1 MRYRLPSKKRLT
13 VWAVGLLLLLVLL
26 PGALLVGLAW
36 SLYERPQWLLPHI
49 NQYLAAQDI
58 RIDELRLAPEGWD
71 RLSFDYLKLDY
82 QGSELE
88 FHQLR
93 LQLKSPVSAK
103 RIWQLL
109 TGEASTP
116 PPGSIDWLM
125 AQLQKVSYRDAGFSL
140 TPELLLPGGDDGG
153 QSLALDLNSVPEIA
167 LGPTRISL
175 QRVAGVSDTP
185 NTSLTLDK
193 ASKTPS
199 FILLLQ
205 KLQLSPSGQ
214 LVTELATWLQGGQQ
228 ETHSGTQTRQETP
241 LLALT
246 ADLKAKLANGAPAWR
261 LTSQLHLKA
270 LQQALASVE
279 QDPAAAPLISAF
291 KLDEILHAELMPS
304 LGGDLFS
311 QLTLDLTQGNID
323 SRHCWSAPTIAMP
336 GLEQVA
342 LEITPLPL
350 KAKAHNSLAD
360 SPLCPSS
367 NAAASFSAKASA
379 NARVE
384 AEVEDSDDAGLHF
397 RFSGSTSEQLFELA
411 PLRLTL
417 STTPAQRQALLALLA
432 ANSPSAQASATK
444 AAELESQL
452 AQLQQV
458 LAQEPAIKNQAPPL
472 IAAIELAL
480 DQGLGAEFKPA
491 KDNNTKGNAAT
502 GNETSMRVS
511 LPNLTVR
518 PLLPALMT
526 EKQQASFGA
535 PINRPRIAE
544 LSPSA
549 LSNGKRPSLLLA
561 LENLQLQLPKATGAQ
576 QNTSVS
582 LPQSAKPQG
591 LNSPGFGLSSSGLS
605 SSGLSSSDF
614 SSSDF
619 SSSGSSGSSSPN
631 SKPLSAEQRLELA
644 LQQAIQG
651 LRLSL
656 EQLPLE
662 QASTDW
668 RLEASLPSGFRWQ
681 SAVAELQLNQGA
693 SMALS
698 GKLAL
703 EPTNAGQQLDFSLA
717 ANPGFST
724 GAIQA
729 GIEDKSIQLS
739 GFKLSLL
746 APFSGSFN
754 QGKLKLSLPAVS
766 SQLGELQA
774 KSGPLALSIAQ
785 TSLLSPGLSRTLD
798 ANLNQKRHLPLLSQL
813 LDERFASRLN
823 LAFDGLN
830 LSQTRHT
837 KLGPRTETLLNL
849 GYGSFSQTIDW
860 QDNRLISEENWQLD
874 NIPLHSRHD
883 FMPIWPKRAKDP
895 LGYRLNSRWTLD
907 TDLADIKALAA
918 KNLPLPP
925 ELVLRGET
933 HMIADLKLEGLGRAL
948 QLQLDFNPLL
958 SDLSGSISQL
968 PFEGAN
974 LSALCRLTL
983 AKEAK
988 APAEAELNCQQL
1000 KASVQAF
1007 NPGVLLTNLGL
1018 EGQLSLTPELDSNQ
1032 STQAKLLPEFRDADI
1047 QVRGQGELLK
1057 GQMLLPSFRL
1067 RLNAPSNAYLVL
1079 QGLSLEELLAIQPQ
1093 EGIYADGIFD
1103 GVLPVFI
1110 TDGQVSVKGGRLAAR
1125 APGGLIKVGNNPA
1138 VAQMRAGQPYL
1149 DFAFSTL
1156 EHLQYSTLASTY
1168 DMAPDG
1174 EAWLKVEVK
1183 GQAEGIERPIHLN
1196 YSHEENMLQ
1205 LLRSLTIGDKLQTQ
1219 IEASMQ

>member
-82 QGSELE
+82 RGSELE

-116 PPGSIDWLM
+116 PPGSTDWLM

-175 QRVAGVSDTP
+175 QPEAGVSDTP
-185 NTSLTLDK
+185 STSLTLDK
-193 ASKTPS
+193 AGNTPS

-205 KLQLSPSGQ
+205 KLQLSPSGL

-228 ETHSGTQTRQETP
+228 ETHSETQTRQETP

-261 LTSQLHLKA
+261 LTSHLHLKA

-342 LEITPLPL
+342 LEITPLPVET
-350 KAKAHNSLAD
+350 KAHNSLAD

-367 NAAASFSAKASA
+367 NAAASFNANPKASA
-379 NARVE
+379 NAK
-384 AEVEDSDDAGLHF
+384 AEVKDSHGAGLRF
-397 RFSGSTSEQLFELA
+397 RFSGSTSEQFFELA

-432 ANSPSAQASATK
+432 ATSAQTSATK
-444 AAELESQL
+444 AAELELQL

-458 LAQEPAIKNQAPPL
+458 LAQEPAEKKQVKPL
-472 IAAIELAL
+472 IAAIELTL
-480 DQGLGAEFKPA
+480 DQGLDAEFKPT
-491 KDNNTKGNAAT
+491 KDNDTK
-502 GNETSMRVS
+502 GNETSMQVS
-511 LPNLTVR
+511 LPSLTVR

-526 EKQQASFGA
+526 EKQQASFGT
-535 PINRPRIAE
+535 PINQPSAAK
-544 LSPSA
+544 LSPAA
-549 LSNGKRPSLLLA
+549 LSSGERPSLLLT

-576 QNTSVS
+576 QDTSVS

-591 LNSPGFGLSSSGLS
+591 LNSPGSGLS
-605 SSGLSSSDF
+605 NP
-614 SSSDF
+614 
-619 SSSGSSGSSSPN
+619 GSSSSSSPNSSN

-651 LRLSL
+651 LQLSL
-656 EQLPLE
+656 NQLPLE

-681 SAVAELQLNQGA
+681 SAAAELQLNEGASLNKGA

-703 EPTNAGQQLDFSLA
+703 EPTSEGQQLNFSLA

-746 APFSGSFN
+746 DPLSGSFN

-895 LGYRLNSRWTLD
+895 LGYRLNSCWTLD

-983 AKEAK
+983 DKEAK

-1032 STQAKLLPEFRDADI
+1032 STQAKLLPGFRDADI

-1183 GQAEGIERPIHLN
+1183 GKAEGIERPIHLN

>member
-26 PGALLVGLAW
+26 PSTLLVGLVW

-93 LQLKSPVSAK
+93 LQLKSPVNAK

-116 PPGSIDWLM
+116 PPGSTDWLM
-125 AQLQKVSYRDAGFSL
+125 AQLQKVSYQDAGFSL

-175 QRVAGVSDTP
+175 QPEAGVSDTP
-185 NTSLTLDK
+185 STSLTLEK
-193 ASKTPS
+193 AGKTPS

-214 LVTELATWLQGGQQ
+214 LVTELATRLQGGQQ
-228 ETHSGTQTRQETP
+228 ETHSGIQTRQETP

-261 LTSQLHLKA
+261 LTSHLHLKA

-291 KLDEILHAELMPS
+291 KLDEILNAELMPS

-342 LEITPLPL
+342 LKITPLSL
-350 KAKAHNSLAD
+350 EAKAHNSLTD

-367 NAAASFSAKASA
+367 NAAASFSAKA
-379 NARVE
+379 E
-384 AEVEDSDDAGLHF
+384 AEVKDSDGAGLRF
-397 RFSGSTSEQLFELA
+397 RFSGSTSEQFFELA

-432 ANSPSAQASATK
+432 ATSTSAQTSATK
-444 AAELESQL
+444 AVELESQL

-458 LAQEPAIKNQAPPL
+458 LAQEPAEKKQVKPL

-480 DQGLGAEFKPA
+480 DQGLDAEFKPT
-491 KDNNTKGNAAT
+491 KDNDTK

-526 EKQQASFGA
+526 EKQQASFGT
-535 PINRPRIAE
+535 PINGRSVAE
-544 LSPSA
+544 LSPAA
-549 LSNGKRPSLLLA
+549 LSSGERPSLLLT

-576 QNTSVS
+576 RDTSVS

-591 LNSPGFGLSSSGLS
+591 LNSPDFGLSR
-605 SSGLSSSDF
+605 SDF
-614 SSSDF
+614 SSSGL

-681 SAVAELQLNQGA
+681 SAAAELQLNEGA

-703 EPTNAGQQLDFSLA
+703 ESTSEGQQLDFSLA

-746 APFSGSFN
+746 DPLSGSFN

-774 KSGPLALSIAQ
+774 KSGPLALSVAQ
-785 TSLLSPGLSRTLD
+785 ISLLSPGLSRTLD

-1032 STQAKLLPEFRDADI
+1032 STQAKLLPGFRDADI

-1183 GQAEGIERPIHLN
+1183 GKAEGIERPIHLN

>member
-26 PGALLVGLAW
+26 PGALLMGLAW
-36 SLYERPQWLLPHI
+36 SLYERPHWLLPHL

-116 PPGSIDWLM
+116 PGSTDWLM
-125 AQLQKVSYRDAGFSL
+125 AQLQKVSYQDADFSL
-140 TPELLLPGGDDGG
+140 TPALLLPGGDAGG

-175 QRVAGVSDTP
+175 QPKAGVSDTP

-193 ASKTPS
+193 AGNTPS
-199 FILLLQ
+199 FTLLLQ
-205 KLQLSPSGQ
+205 KLQLSASGQ
-214 LVTELATWLQGGQQ
+214 LVTELATRLQGGQQ

-261 LTSQLHLKA
+261 LTSHLHLKA

-279 QDPAAAPLISAF
+279 QNPAAAPLISAF
-291 KLDEILHAELMPS
+291 KLDEIVNAELMPS

-323 SRHCWSAPTIAMP
+323 SRHCWAAPTIVMP

-342 LEITPLPL
+342 LKITPLPL
-350 KAKAHNSLAD
+350 EAKAHNSLTD

-367 NAAASFSAKASA
+367 NAAASFSAK
-379 NARVE
+379 VE
-384 AEVEDSDDAGLHF
+384 AEVKDSDGAGLRF
-397 RFSGSTSEQLFELA
+397 RFSGSTSEQIFELA

-432 ANSPSAQASATK
+432 ATSAQTSATK

-458 LAQEPAIKNQAPPL
+458 LAQEPAEKKQVKPL

-480 DQGLGAEFKPA
+480 DQGLDAELKPA
-491 KDNNTKGNAAT
+491 KDNDIK

-511 LPNLTVR
+511 LPSLTVR

-526 EKQQASFGA
+526 EKQQASFGT
-535 PINRPRIAE
+535 PINQPSAAK
-544 LSPSA
+544 LSPAA
-549 LSNGKRPSLLLA
+549 LSSGERPSLQLSF
-561 LENLQLQLPKATGAQ
+561 ENLQLQLPKATGAQ
-576 QNTSVS
+576 QDTSVS

-591 LNSPGFGLSSSGLS
+591 LNSPGSGLS
-605 SSGLSSSDF
+605 SSGF
-614 SSSDF
+614 SSSGL

-651 LRLSL
+651 LQLSL
-656 EQLPLE
+656 NQLPLE

-681 SAVAELQLNQGA
+681 SAAAELQLNEGA

-703 EPTNAGQQLDFSLA
+703 EPTSEGQQLDFSLA

-746 APFSGSFN
+746 APLSGSFN

-798 ANLNQKRHLPLLSQL
+798 ANQNQKRHLPLLSQL

-837 KLGPRTETLLNL
+837 KLGARTETLLNL
-849 GYGSFSQTIDW
+849 GYGSFSQAIDW

-983 AKEAK
+983 DKEAK

-1032 STQAKLLPEFRDADI
+1032 STQAKLLPGFRDADI

-1110 TDGQVSVKGGRLAAR
+1110 TNGQVSVKGGRLAAR

-1183 GQAEGIERPIHLN
+1183 GKAEGIERPIHLN

>member
-1 MRYRLPSKKRLT
+1 MRYQLPSKKRLI

-116 PPGSIDWLM
+116 PGSTDWLM

-140 TPELLLPGGDDGG
+140 TPALLLPGGDAGG

-175 QRVAGVSDTP
+175 QPKAGVSDTP

-193 ASKTPS
+193 AGKTPS
-199 FILLLQ
+199 FTLLLQ

-214 LVTELATWLQGGQQ
+214 LVTELATRLQGVQQ

-279 QDPAAAPLISAF
+279 QDPAATPLISAF
-291 KLDEILHAELMPS
+291 KLDEIVNAELMPS

-323 SRHCWSAPTIAMP
+323 SRHCWSTPTIAMP

-342 LEITPLPL
+342 LKITPLPL
-350 KAKAHNSLAD
+350 EAKAHNSLTD

-367 NAAASFSAKASA
+367 NAAASFNANPKASA
-379 NARVE
+379 NAK
-384 AEVEDSDDAGLHF
+384 AEVKDSDGAGLRF
-397 RFSGSTSEQLFELA
+397 RFSGSTSEQIFELA

-432 ANSPSAQASATK
+432 ATPAQTSATK

-458 LAQEPAIKNQAPPL
+458 LAQEPAEKKQVKPL

-480 DQGLGAEFKPA
+480 DQGLDAELKPA
-491 KDNNTKGNAAT
+491 KDNDTK

-511 LPNLTVR
+511 LPSLTVR

-526 EKQQASFGA
+526 EKQQASFGT
-535 PINRPRIAE
+535 PINQPSAAK
-544 LSPSA
+544 LSPAA
-549 LSNGKRPSLLLA
+549 LSSGERPSLLLT

-576 QNTSVS
+576 QDTSVS

-591 LNSPGFGLSSSGLS
+591 LNSPGSGL
-605 SSGLSSSDF
+605 
-614 SSSDF
+614 
-619 SSSGSSGSSSPN
+619 SSSGSSGSSSPNSSN

-651 LRLSL
+651 LQLSL
-656 EQLPLE
+656 NQLPLE

-681 SAVAELQLNQGA
+681 SAAAELQLNEGASLNKGA

-703 EPTNAGQQLDFSLA
+703 EPTSEGQQLNFSLA

-746 APFSGSFN
+746 DPLSGSFN

-798 ANLNQKRHLPLLSQL
+798 ASLNQKRHLPLLSQL

-895 LGYRLNSRWTLD
+895 LSYRLNSRWTLD

-983 AKEAK
+983 DKEAK

-1032 STQAKLLPEFRDADI
+1032 STQAKLLPGFRDADI

-1183 GQAEGIERPIHLN
+1183 GKAEGIERPIHLN

>member
-26 PGALLVGLAW
+26 PSTLLMGLVW

-109 TGEASTP
+109 AGEASTP
-116 PPGSIDWLM
+116 PPGSTDWLM
-125 AQLQKVSYRDAGFSL
+125 AQLQKVSYQDAGFSL

-175 QRVAGVSDTP
+175 QPEAGVSDTP
-185 NTSLTLDK
+185 NTSLTLNK
-193 ASKTPS
+193 AGNTPS
-199 FILLLQ
+199 FTLMLQ

-214 LVTELATWLQGGQQ
+214 LVTELATRLQGVQQ

-291 KLDEILHAELMPS
+291 KLDEIVNAELMPS

-323 SRHCWSAPTIAMP
+323 SRHCWSTPTIAMP

-342 LEITPLPL
+342 LKITPLPL
-350 KAKAHNSLAD
+350 EAKAHNSLTD

-367 NAAASFSAKASA
+367 NAAASFNANPKASA
-379 NARVE
+379 NAK
-384 AEVEDSDDAGLHF
+384 AEVKDSDGAGLRF
-397 RFSGSTSEQLFELA
+397 RFSGSTSEQIFELA

-432 ANSPSAQASATK
+432 ATPAQTSATK

-458 LAQEPAIKNQAPPL
+458 LAQEPAEKKQVKPL

-480 DQGLGAEFKPA
+480 DQGLDAEFKP
-491 KDNNTKGNAAT
+491 TKVTDTKNNAAT

-511 LPNLTVR
+511 LPSLTVR

-526 EKQQASFGA
+526 EKQQASFGT
-535 PINRPRIAE
+535 PINQPSAAK
-544 LSPSA
+544 LSPAA
-549 LSNGKRPSLLLA
+549 LSSGERPSLLLT
-561 LENLQLQLPKATGAQ
+561 LENLQLQLPKAAGAQ
-576 QNTSVS
+576 QDTSVS

-591 LNSPGFGLSSSGLS
+591 LNSPGSGLS
-605 SSGLSSSDF
+605 RSDL
-614 SSSDF
+614 

-631 SKPLSAEQRLELA
+631 SSNSKPLSTEQRLELA

-651 LRLSL
+651 LQLSL
-656 EQLPLE
+656 NQLPLE

-681 SAVAELQLNQGA
+681 SAAAELQLNEGA

-703 EPTNAGQQLDFSLA
+703 EPTSEGQQLDFSLA

-746 APFSGSFN
+746 APLSGSFN

-798 ANLNQKRHLPLLSQL
+798 ASLNQKRHLPLLSQL

-907 TDLADIKALAA
+907 TDLADIKTLAA

-983 AKEAK
+983 DKEAK

-1018 EGQLSLTPELDSNQ
+1018 EGQLSLTPELDNNQ
-1032 STQAKLLPEFRDADI
+1032 STQAKLLPGFRDADI

-1183 GQAEGIERPIHLN
+1183 GKAEGIERPIHLN

>member
-26 PGALLVGLAW
+26 PGALLMGLVW

-116 PPGSIDWLM
+116 PPGSTDWLM
-125 AQLQKVSYRDAGFSL
+125 AQLQKVSYQDAGFSL

-175 QRVAGVSDTP
+175 QPKAGVSDTP
-185 NTSLTLDK
+185 NTSLTLNK
-193 ASKTPS
+193 AGNTPS
-199 FILLLQ
+199 FTLMLQ

-214 LVTELATWLQGGQQ
+214 LVTELATWLQGVQQ

-261 LTSQLHLKA
+261 LTSHLHLKA

-291 KLDEILHAELMPS
+291 KLDEIVNAELMPS

-342 LEITPLPL
+342 LKITPLPL
-350 KAKAHNSLAD
+350 EAKAHNSLTD

-367 NAAASFSAKASA
+367 NAAASFNANPKASA
-379 NARVE
+379 NAK
-384 AEVEDSDDAGLHF
+384 AEVKDSDGAGLRF
-397 RFSGSTSEQLFELA
+397 RFSGSTSEQIFELA

-432 ANSPSAQASATK
+432 ATPAQASATK

-458 LAQEPAIKNQAPPL
+458 LAQESAEKKQVKPL

-480 DQGLGAEFKPA
+480 EQGLGAELKPA
-491 KDNNTKGNAAT
+491 KVTDTKGNAAT
-502 GNETSMRVS
+502 GNETSMQVS

-526 EKQQASFGA
+526 EKPQASFGT
-535 PINRPRIAE
+535 PINQPSAAK
-544 LSPSA
+544 LSPAA
-549 LSNGKRPSLLLA
+549 LSNGERPSLLLSF
-561 LENLQLQLPKATGAQ
+561 ENLQLQLPKATGAQ
-576 QNTSVS
+576 QDTSVS

-591 LNSPGFGLSSSGLS
+591 LNSPGSGLS
-605 SSGLSSSDF
+605 NPGS
-614 SSSDF
+614 
-619 SSSGSSGSSSPN
+619 SSSGSSGSSSPNSSN

-651 LRLSL
+651 LQLSL

-681 SAVAELQLNQGA
+681 SAAAELQLNEGA

-703 EPTNAGQQLDFSLA
+703 EPTSEGQQLDFSLA

-746 APFSGSFN
+746 APLSGSFN

-798 ANLNQKRHLPLLSQL
+798 ANQNQKRHLPLLSQL

-837 KLGPRTETLLNL
+837 KLGARTETLLNL
-849 GYGSFSQTIDW
+849 GYGSFSQAIDW

-983 AKEAK
+983 DKEAK

-1032 STQAKLLPEFRDADI
+1032 STQAKLLPGFRDADI

-1057 GQMLLPSFRL
+1057 GQMLLPSFSL

-1110 TDGQVSVKGGRLAAR
+1110 TNGQVSVKGGRLAAR

-1149 DFAFSTL
+1149 DFAFPTL

-1183 GQAEGIERPIHLN
+1183 GKAEGIERPIHLN

>member
-109 TGEASTP
+109 TDEASTP
-116 PPGSIDWLM
+116 PPGSTDWLM

-175 QRVAGVSDTP
+175 QPKAGVSDTP
-185 NTSLTLDK
+185 HTSLALDK
-193 ASKTPS
+193 AANPQS

-205 KLQLSPSGQ
+205 QLQLSPSGQ
-214 LVTELATWLQGGQQ
+214 LVTELATRLQGGQQ
-228 ETHSGTQTRQETP
+228 ETHSGTQTKQETP

-261 LTSQLHLKA
+261 LTSHLHLKA

-291 KLDEILHAELMPS
+291 KLDEIVNAELMPS

-342 LEITPLPL
+342 LEITPLPMG
-350 KAKAHNSLAD
+350 AKAHNSLTD

-379 NARVE
+379 NPSANAKVEVE
-384 AEVEDSDDAGLHF
+384 AEVEDSDGAGLRF

-411 PLRLTL
+411 PLKLTL

-458 LAQEPAIKNQAPPL
+458 LAQEPAEKKQVKPL

-480 DQGLGAEFKPA
+480 EQGLGAELKPA
-491 KDNNTKGNAAT
+491 KDNNTKGNATT

-526 EKQQASFGA
+526 EKQQASSGA
-535 PINRPRIAE
+535 PINRPSVAE
-544 LSPSA
+544 LSPAA
-549 LSNGKRPSLLLA
+549 LSNGERPSLQLSF
-561 LENLQLQLPKATGAQ
+561 ENLQLQLPKAARAQ
-576 QNTSVS
+576 QDTSVS

-591 LNSPGFGLSSSGLS
+591 LNSQGFGLSSSGLS
-605 SSGLSSSDF
+605 SSGLSSS
-614 SSSDF
+614 S
-619 SSSGSSGSSSPN
+619 SSGSSSPN
-631 SKPLSAEQRLELA
+631 SSKSKPLSAEQRLELA

-651 LRLSL
+651 LQLSL

-681 SAVAELQLNQGA
+681 SAVAELQLNEGA

-703 EPTNAGQQLDFSLA
+703 EPTSAGQQLDFSLA
-717 ANPGFST
+717 ANPGLST

-746 APFSGSFN
+746 APLSGSFN

-798 ANLNQKRHLPLLSQL
+798 ANQNQKRHLPLLSQL

-860 QDNRLISEENWQLD
+860 QDNRLISEEKWQLD

-883 FMPIWPKRAKDP
+883 FMPIWPQRAKDP

-1032 STQAKLLPEFRDADI
+1032 STQAKLLPGFRDADI

-1110 TDGQVSVKGGRLAAR
+1110 TGGQVSVKGGRLAAR

-1183 GQAEGIERPIHLN
+1183 GKAEGIERPIHLN

>member
-1 MRYRLPSKKRLT
+1 MRYRLPSKKRLI

-26 PGALLVGLAW
+26 PGALLMGLAW

-82 QGSELE
+82 RGSELE

-116 PPGSIDWLM
+116 PPGSTDWLM
-125 AQLQKVSYRDAGFSL
+125 AQLQKVSYQDAGFSL
-140 TPELLLPGGDDGG
+140 TPALLLPGGDDGG

-175 QRVAGVSDTP
+175 QPKAGVSDTS

-193 ASKTPS
+193 AGKTPS
-199 FILLLQ
+199 FTLLLQ

-214 LVTELATWLQGGQQ
+214 LVTELATRLQGGQQ

-279 QDPAAAPLISAF
+279 QDPAAAPLIIAF

-342 LEITPLPL
+342 LEITPLPME
-350 KAKAHNSLAD
+350 AKAHNSLTD

-367 NAAASFSAKASA
+367 NAAASFSAKA
-379 NARVE
+379 
-384 AEVEDSDDAGLHF
+384 EVKDSDGAGLRF
-397 RFSGSTSEQLFELA
+397 RFSGSTSEQFFELA

-432 ANSPSAQASATK
+432 ATPAQASAAK
-444 AAELESQL
+444 AAELELQL

-458 LAQEPAIKNQAPPL
+458 LAQESAEKSQAPPL

-480 DQGLGAEFKPA
+480 DQGLGVEFKPA
-491 KDNNTKGNAAT
+491 KDNETK

-511 LPNLTVR
+511 LPSLTVR

-526 EKQQASFGA
+526 EKQQASSGA
-535 PINRPRIAE
+535 PINGPSVAE
-544 LSPSA
+544 LSPA
-549 LSNGKRPSLLLA
+549 VLSNGERPSLLLSF
-561 LENLQLQLPKATGAQ
+561 ENLQLQLPKAAGAQ
-576 QNTSVS
+576 QDTSVS

-591 LNSPGFGLSSSGLS
+591 LNSPGFGLSR
-605 SSGLSSSDF
+605 SDL
-614 SSSDF
+614 

-631 SKPLSAEQRLELA
+631 SSNSKPSSAEQRLELA

-651 LRLSL
+651 LQLSL
-656 EQLPLE
+656 NQLPLE

-681 SAVAELQLNQGA
+681 SAAAELQLNKGA

-703 EPTNAGQQLDFSLA
+703 EPTSEGQQLNFSLA

-746 APFSGSFN
+746 APLSGSFN

-1032 STQAKLLPEFRDADI
+1032 STQAKLLPGFRDADI

-1183 GQAEGIERPIHLN
+1183 GKTEGIERPIHLN

>member
-26 PGALLVGLAW
+26 PSTLLVGLAW

-109 TGEASTP
+109 TGEASTQ

-342 LEITPLPL
+342 LKITPLSL
-350 KAKAHNSLAD
+350 EAKAHNSLTD

-367 NAAASFSAKASA
+367 NAAASFSAKA
-379 NARVE
+379 E
-384 AEVEDSDDAGLHF
+384 AEVKDSDGAGLRF
-397 RFSGSTSEQLFELA
+397 RFSGSTSEQFFELA

-432 ANSPSAQASATK
+432 ATSTSAQTSATK
-444 AAELESQL
+444 AAGLESQL

-458 LAQEPAIKNQAPPL
+458 LAQEPAEKKQVKPL

-480 DQGLGAEFKPA
+480 DQGLDAEFKPT
-491 KDNNTKGNAAT
+491 KDNDTK

-526 EKQQASFGA
+526 EKQQASFGT
-535 PINRPRIAE
+535 PINGRSVAE
-544 LSPSA
+544 LSPAA
-549 LSNGKRPSLLLA
+549 LSSGERPSLQLSF
-561 LENLQLQLPKATGAQ
+561 ENLQLQLPKATGAQ
-576 QNTSVS
+576 RDTSVS

-591 LNSPGFGLSSSGLS
+591 LNSPDF
-605 SSGLSSSDF
+605 GLSSSDF
-614 SSSDF
+614 SSSGL

-681 SAVAELQLNQGA
+681 SAAAELQLNEGA

-703 EPTNAGQQLDFSLA
+703 ESTSEGQQLDFSLA

-746 APFSGSFN
+746 DPLSGSFN

-774 KSGPLALSIAQ
+774 KSGPLALSVAQ
-785 TSLLSPGLSRTLD
+785 ISLLSPGLSRTLD

-860 QDNRLISEENWQLD
+860 QDNLLISEENWQLD

-1032 STQAKLLPEFRDADI
+1032 STQAKLLPGFRDADI

-1183 GQAEGIERPIHLN
+1183 GKAEGIERPIHLN

>member
-1 MRYRLPSKKRLT
+1 MKYRLPSKKRLT

-26 PGALLVGLAW
+26 PGALLVGLVW

-82 QGSELE
+82 RGSELE

-116 PPGSIDWLM
+116 PPGSTDWLM
-125 AQLQKVSYRDAGFSL
+125 AQLQKVSYQDAGFSL
-140 TPELLLPGGDDGG
+140 TPELLLPGSDDGG

-167 LGPTRISL
+167 LGPTQISL
-175 QRVAGVSDTP
+175 QPKAGVSDTP

-193 ASKTPS
+193 AGNTPS
-199 FILLLQ
+199 FTLLLQ
-205 KLQLSPSGQ
+205 KLQLSASGQ
-214 LVTELATWLQGGQQ
+214 LVTELATRLQGGQQ

-261 LTSQLHLKA
+261 LTSHLHLKA

-291 KLDEILHAELMPS
+291 KLDEIVNAELMPS

-323 SRHCWSAPTIAMP
+323 SRHCWAAPTIAMP

-342 LEITPLPL
+342 LKITPLPL
-350 KAKAHNSLAD
+350 EAKAHNSLTD

-367 NAAASFSAKASA
+367 NAAASFSAKA
-379 NARVE
+379 E
-384 AEVEDSDDAGLHF
+384 AEVKDSDGAGLRF
-397 RFSGSTSEQLFELA
+397 RFSGSTSEQFFELA

-432 ANSPSAQASATK
+432 ATSSSAQTSATK

-458 LAQEPAIKNQAPPL
+458 LAQEPAEKKQVKPL

-480 DQGLGAEFKPA
+480 DQGLDAEFKPT
-491 KDNNTKGNAAT
+491 KDNDTKNNAAT

-526 EKQQASFGA
+526 EKQQASSGA
-535 PINRPRIAE
+535 PINGPSVAE
-544 LSPSA
+544 LSPA
-549 LSNGKRPSLLLA
+549 VLSNGERPSLLLSF
-561 LENLQLQLPKATGAQ
+561 ENLQLQLPKAAGAQ
-576 QNTSVS
+576 QDTSVS

-591 LNSPGFGLSSSGLS
+591 LNSPGSGL
-605 SSGLSSSDF
+605 
-614 SSSDF
+614 
-619 SSSGSSGSSSPN
+619 SSSGSSGSSSPNSSN

-651 LRLSL
+651 LQLSL
-656 EQLPLE
+656 ELLPLE
-662 QASTDW
+662 QARTDW

-681 SAVAELQLNQGA
+681 SAAAELQLNEGA

-703 EPTNAGQQLDFSLA
+703 ESTSEGQQLDFSLA
-717 ANPGFST
+717 AYPGFST

-729 GIEDKSIQLS
+729 GIEDKRIQLS

-746 APFSGSFN
+746 DPLSGSFN

-983 AKEAK
+983 DKEAK

-1018 EGQLSLTPELDSNQ
+1018 EGQLSLTPELDNNQ
-1032 STQAKLLPEFRDADI
+1032 STQAKLLPGFRDADI

-1183 GQAEGIERPIHLN
+1183 GKAEGIERPIHLN

>member
-109 TGEASTP
+109 AGEASTP
-116 PPGSIDWLM
+116 PPGSTDWLM

-175 QRVAGVSDTP
+175 QPEAGVSDTP
-185 NTSLTLDK
+185 NTSLTLNK
-193 ASKTPS
+193 AGNTPS
-199 FILLLQ
+199 FTLLLQ

-214 LVTELATWLQGGQQ
+214 LVTELATRLQGGQQ

-311 QLTLDLTQGNID
+311 QLTLDLPQGNID

-350 KAKAHNSLAD
+350 EAKAHNSLTD

-367 NAAASFSAKASA
+367 NAAASFSAKA
-379 NARVE
+379 E
-384 AEVEDSDDAGLHF
+384 AEVKDSDGAGLRF
-397 RFSGSTSEQLFELA
+397 RFSGSTSEQIFELA

-432 ANSPSAQASATK
+432 ATPAQTSATK

-458 LAQEPAIKNQAPPL
+458 LAQEPAEKKQVKPL

-480 DQGLGAEFKPA
+480 DQGLDAELKPA
-491 KDNNTKGNAAT
+491 KDNDTK

-511 LPNLTVR
+511 LPSLTVR

-526 EKQQASFGA
+526 EKQQASFGT
-535 PINRPRIAE
+535 PINQPSAAK
-544 LSPSA
+544 LSPAA
-549 LSNGKRPSLLLA
+549 LSSGERPSLLLT

-576 QNTSVS
+576 QDTSVS

-591 LNSPGFGLSSSGLS
+591 LNSPGSGL
-605 SSGLSSSDF
+605 
-614 SSSDF
+614 
-619 SSSGSSGSSSPN
+619 SSSGSSGSSSPNSSN

-651 LRLSL
+651 LQLSL
-656 EQLPLE
+656 NQLPLE

-681 SAVAELQLNQGA
+681 SAAAELQLNEGA

-703 EPTNAGQQLDFSLA
+703 EPTSEGQQLDFSLA

-746 APFSGSFN
+746 APLSGSFN

-983 AKEAK
+983 DKEAK

-1032 STQAKLLPEFRDADI
+1032 STQAKLLPGFRDADI

-1110 TDGQVSVKGGRLAAR
+1110 TNGQVSVKGGRLAAR

-1183 GQAEGIERPIHLN
+1183 GKAEGIERPIHLN

>member
-13 VWAVGLLLLLVLL
+13 VWAVGMLLLLVLL
-26 PGALLVGLAW
+26 PSTLLVGLVW

-116 PPGSIDWLM
+116 PPGSTDWLM

-153 QSLALDLNSVPEIA
+153 QSLTLDLNSVPEIA

-175 QRVAGVSDTP
+175 QPEAGVSDTP
-185 NTSLTLDK
+185 SASLTLDK
-193 ASKTPS
+193 AGKTPS

-261 LTSQLHLKA
+261 LTSHLHLKA

-291 KLDEILHAELMPS
+291 KLDEILNAELMPS

-323 SRHCWSAPTIAMP
+323 SRHCWSAPTIAML

-342 LEITPLPL
+342 LKITPLPL
-350 KAKAHNSLAD
+350 EAKAHNSLTD

-367 NAAASFSAKASA
+367 NAAASFSAKA
-379 NARVE
+379 E
-384 AEVEDSDDAGLHF
+384 AEVKDSDGAGLRF
-397 RFSGSTSEQLFELA
+397 RFSGSTSEQFFELA

-432 ANSPSAQASATK
+432 ATSSSAQTSATK

-458 LAQEPAIKNQAPPL
+458 LAQEPAEKKQVKPL

-480 DQGLGAEFKPA
+480 DQGLDAEFKPT
-491 KDNNTKGNAAT
+491 KDNDTKNNAAT

-526 EKQQASFGA
+526 EKQQASSGA
-535 PINRPRIAE
+535 PINGPSVAE
-544 LSPSA
+544 LSPA
-549 LSNGKRPSLLLA
+549 VLSNGERPSLLLT
-561 LENLQLQLPKATGAQ
+561 LENLQLQLPKAAGAQ
-576 QNTSVS
+576 QDTSVS

-591 LNSPGFGLSSSGLS
+591 LNSPGSGL
-605 SSGLSSSDF
+605 
-614 SSSDF
+614 
-619 SSSGSSGSSSPN
+619 SSSGSSGSSSPNSSN

-651 LRLSL
+651 LQLSL
-656 EQLPLE
+656 ELLPLE
-662 QASTDW
+662 QARTDW

-681 SAVAELQLNQGA
+681 SAAAELQLNEGA

-703 EPTNAGQQLDFSLA
+703 ESTSEGQQLNFSLA
-717 ANPGFST
+717 ANSGFST

-746 APFSGSFN
+746 DPLSGSFN

-1018 EGQLSLTPELDSNQ
+1018 EGQLSLTPELDNNQ
-1032 STQAKLLPEFRDADI
+1032 STQAKLLPGFRDADI

-1183 GQAEGIERPIHLN
+1183 GKAEGIERPIHLN

>member
-58 RIDELRLAPEGWD
+58 RIDELRLTPEGWD

-93 LQLKSPVSAK
+93 LQLKSSVSAK

-109 TGEASTP
+109 TGETSTP
-116 PPGSIDWLM
+116 PPGSTDWLM

-153 QSLALDLNSVPEIA
+153 QSLALDLNSVPEIT

-175 QRVAGVSDTP
+175 QPKAGVSDTP
-185 NTSLTLDK
+185 STSLALDK
-193 ASKTPS
+193 AANPQS

-214 LVTELATWLQGGQQ
+214 LVTELATRLQGGQQ

-291 KLDEILHAELMPS
+291 KLDEIVNAELMPS

-311 QLTLDLTQGNID
+311 QLTLDLTQGNIN
-323 SRHCWSAPTIAMP
+323 SRHCWLAPTIAMP

-342 LEITPLPL
+342 LKITPLPL
-350 KAKAHNSLAD
+350 EAKAHNSLTD

-379 NARVE
+379 NPSANAKAEVE
-384 AEVEDSDDAGLHF
+384 AEVEDSDGAGLRF
-397 RFSGSTSEQLFELA
+397 RVSGSTSEQIFELA

-432 ANSPSAQASATK
+432 ATSAQTSATK

-458 LAQEPAIKNQAPPL
+458 LAQEPTEKKQVKPL

-480 DQGLGAEFKPA
+480 DQGLDAELKPA
-491 KDNNTKGNAAT
+491 KDNDTKS
-502 GNETSMRVS
+502 NETSMRVS
-511 LPNLTVR
+511 LPSLTVR

-526 EKQQASFGA
+526 EKQQASFGT
-535 PINRPRIAE
+535 PINQPSAAK
-544 LSPSA
+544 LSPAA
-549 LSNGKRPSLLLA
+549 LSSGERPSLLLT

-576 QNTSVS
+576 QDTSVS

-591 LNSPGFGLSSSGLS
+591 LNSPGSGL
-605 SSGLSSSDF
+605 
-614 SSSDF
+614 
-619 SSSGSSGSSSPN
+619 SSSGSSGSSSPNSSN

-651 LRLSL
+651 LQLSL
-656 EQLPLE
+656 NQLPLE
-662 QASTDW
+662 QARTDW

-681 SAVAELQLNQGA
+681 SAAAELQLNEGA

-703 EPTNAGQQLDFSLA
+703 EPTSEGQQLDFSLA

-729 GIEDKSIQLS
+729 SIEDKSIQLS

-746 APFSGSFN
+746 APLSGSFN

-1032 STQAKLLPEFRDADI
+1032 STQAKLLPGFRDADI

-1183 GQAEGIERPIHLN
+1183 GKAEGIERPIHLN

>member
-26 PGALLVGLAW
+26 PGALLMGLAW
-36 SLYERPQWLLPHI
+36 SLYERPQWLLPYI

-116 PPGSIDWLM
+116 PPGSTDWLM

-153 QSLALDLNSVPEIA
+153 QSLTLDLNSVPEIA

-175 QRVAGVSDTP
+175 QREAGVSDTP
-185 NTSLTLDK
+185 SASLTLDK
-193 ASKTPS
+193 AGKTPS

-291 KLDEILHAELMPS
+291 KLDEILNAELMPS

-311 QLTLDLTQGNID
+311 QLTLDLTQGNIN

-342 LEITPLPL
+342 LKITPLPL
-350 KAKAHNSLAD
+350 EAKAHNSLTD

-367 NAAASFSAKASA
+367 NAAASFNANPKASA
-379 NARVE
+379 NAK
-384 AEVEDSDDAGLHF
+384 AEVKDSDGAGLRF
-397 RFSGSTSEQLFELA
+397 RFSGSTSEQIFELA

-432 ANSPSAQASATK
+432 ATPAQTSATK

-458 LAQEPAIKNQAPPL
+458 LAQEPAEKKQVKPL

-480 DQGLGAEFKPA
+480 DQGLDAEFKP
-491 KDNNTKGNAAT
+491 TKVTDTKNNAAT

-511 LPNLTVR
+511 LPSLTVR

-526 EKQQASFGA
+526 EKQQASFGT
-535 PINRPRIAE
+535 PINQPSAAK
-544 LSPSA
+544 LSPAA
-549 LSNGKRPSLLLA
+549 LSSGERPSLLLT

-576 QNTSVS
+576 QDTSVS

-591 LNSPGFGLSSSGLS
+591 LNSPGSGL
-605 SSGLSSSDF
+605 
-614 SSSDF
+614 
-619 SSSGSSGSSSPN
+619 SSSGSSGSSSPNSSN

-651 LRLSL
+651 LQLSL
-656 EQLPLE
+656 NQLPLE

-681 SAVAELQLNQGA
+681 SAAAELQLNEGASLNKGA

-703 EPTNAGQQLDFSLA
+703 EPTSEGQQLNFSLA

-729 GIEDKSIQLS
+729 GIEDKSIQLL

-746 APFSGSFN
+746 DPLSGSFN

-968 PFEGAN
+968 PFEGAK

-1032 STQAKLLPEFRDADI
+1032 STQAKLLPGFRDADI

-1183 GQAEGIERPIHLN
+1183 GKAEGIERPIHLN

>member
-26 PGALLVGLAW
+26 PGALLMGLAW
-36 SLYERPQWLLPHI
+36 SLYERPHWLLPHI

-116 PPGSIDWLM
+116 PGSTDWLM

-140 TPELLLPGGDDGG
+140 TPALLLPGGDDGG

-175 QRVAGVSDTP
+175 QPEAGVSDTP

-193 ASKTPS
+193 AGKTPN

-214 LVTELATWLQGGQQ
+214 LVTELATQLQGGQQ

-342 LEITPLPL
+342 LEITPLPME
-350 KAKAHNSLAD
+350 AKAHNSLTD

-367 NAAASFSAKASA
+367 GAAASFSAKAEA
-379 NARVE
+379 E
-384 AEVEDSDDAGLHF
+384 AEVKDSDGAGLRF
-397 RFSGSTSEQLFELA
+397 RFSGSTSEQFFELA

-432 ANSPSAQASATK
+432 ATPAQASAAK
-444 AAELESQL
+444 AAELELQL

-458 LAQEPAIKNQAPPL
+458 LAQESAEKNQAPPL

-491 KDNNTKGNAAT
+491 KDNETK

-511 LPNLTVR
+511 LPSLTVR

-526 EKQQASFGA
+526 EKQQASSGA
-535 PINRPRIAE
+535 PINRPSVAE
-544 LSPSA
+544 LSPA
-549 LSNGKRPSLLLA
+549 VLSNGERPSLLLSF
-561 LENLQLQLPKATGAQ
+561 ENLQLQLPKAAGAQ
-576 QNTSVS
+576 QDTSVS

-591 LNSPGFGLSSSGLS
+591 LNSPGSGL
-605 SSGLSSSDF
+605 
-614 SSSDF
+614 

-631 SKPLSAEQRLELA
+631 ASNSKPSSAEQRLELA

-651 LRLSL
+651 LQLSL

-681 SAVAELQLNQGA
+681 SAAAELQLNEGA

-703 EPTNAGQQLDFSLA
+703 EPTSEGQQLDFSLA

-746 APFSGSFN
+746 APLSGSFN
-754 QGKLKLSLPAVS
+754 QGKLKLSLPVIS
-766 SQLGELQA
+766 CQLSELQA

-837 KLGPRTETLLNL
+837 KLGPRTETLLNM

-1032 STQAKLLPEFRDADI
+1032 STQAKLLPGFRDADI

-1183 GQAEGIERPIHLN
+1183 GKAEGIERPIHLN

>member
-26 PGALLVGLAW
+26 PGALLVGLVW

-116 PPGSIDWLM
+116 PPGSTDWLM
-125 AQLQKVSYRDAGFSL
+125 AQLQKVSYRDASFSL

-175 QRVAGVSDTP
+175 QPEAGVSDTP
-185 NTSLTLDK
+185 STSLTLDK
-193 ASKTPS
+193 AGKTPS

-214 LVTELATWLQGGQQ
+214 LVTELATRLQGGQQ

-291 KLDEILHAELMPS
+291 KLDEIVNAELMPS

-342 LEITPLPL
+342 LKITPLPL
-350 KAKAHNSLAD
+350 EAKAHNSLTD

-367 NAAASFSAKASA
+367 NAAASFSAKA
-379 NARVE
+379 E
-384 AEVEDSDDAGLHF
+384 AEVEDSDDAGLRF
-397 RFSGSTSEQLFELA
+397 RFSGSTSEQFFELA

-432 ANSPSAQASATK
+432 ATPAQTSATK

-458 LAQEPAIKNQAPPL
+458 LAQESAEKKQVKPL
-472 IAAIELAL
+472 IAAIELTL
-480 DQGLGAEFKPA
+480 DQGLDAEFKPA
-491 KDNNTKGNAAT
+491 KDSETKNNAAT

-526 EKQQASFGA
+526 EKQQASSGA
-535 PINRPRIAE
+535 PINGPSVAE
-544 LSPSA
+544 LSPA
-549 LSNGKRPSLLLA
+549 VLSSGERPSLLLSF
-561 LENLQLQLPKATGAQ
+561 ENLQLQLPKAAGAQ
-576 QNTSVS
+576 QDTSVS

-591 LNSPGFGLSSSGLS
+591 LNSPGSGL
-605 SSGLSSSDF
+605 
-614 SSSDF
+614 
-619 SSSGSSGSSSPN
+619 SSSGSSGSSSPNSSN

-662 QASTDW
+662 QARTDW

-681 SAVAELQLNQGA
+681 SAAAELQLNEGASLNKGA

-703 EPTNAGQQLDFSLA
+703 KSTSEGQQLDFSLA

-746 APFSGSFN
+746 DPLSGSFN

-774 KSGPLALSIAQ
+774 KSGQLALSIAQ

-860 QDNRLISEENWQLD
+860 QDNRLVSEENWQLD

-983 AKEAK
+983 DKEAK

-1032 STQAKLLPEFRDADI
+1032 STQAKLLPGFRDADI

-1110 TDGQVSVKGGRLAAR
+1110 TGGQVSVKGGRLAAR

-1183 GQAEGIERPIHLN
+1183 GKAEGIERPIHLN

>member
-26 PGALLVGLAW
+26 PGALLVGLVW

-116 PPGSIDWLM
+116 PPVSTDWLM
-125 AQLQKVSYRDAGFSL
+125 AQLQKVSYQDAGFSL

-175 QRVAGVSDTP
+175 QPKAGVSDTP

-193 ASKTPS
+193 AGNTPS
-199 FILLLQ
+199 FTLLLQ

-214 LVTELATWLQGGQQ
+214 LVTELATRLQGGQQ

-261 LTSQLHLKA
+261 LTSHLHLKA

-291 KLDEILHAELMPS
+291 KLDEIVNAELMPS

-342 LEITPLPL
+342 LKITPLPL
-350 KAKAHNSLAD
+350 EAKAHNSLTD

-367 NAAASFSAKASA
+367 NAAASFNANPKASA
-379 NARVE
+379 NAK
-384 AEVEDSDDAGLHF
+384 AEVKDSDGAGLRF
-397 RFSGSTSEQLFELA
+397 RFSGSTSEQIFELA

-432 ANSPSAQASATK
+432 ATPAQTSATK

-458 LAQEPAIKNQAPPL
+458 LAQEPAEKKQVKPL

-480 DQGLGAEFKPA
+480 DQGLDAEFKP
-491 KDNNTKGNAAT
+491 TKVTDTKNNAAT

-511 LPNLTVR
+511 LPSLTVR

-526 EKQQASFGA
+526 EKQQASFGT
-535 PINRPRIAE
+535 PINQPSAAK
-544 LSPSA
+544 LSPAA
-549 LSNGKRPSLLLA
+549 LSSGERPSLLLT
-561 LENLQLQLPKATGAQ
+561 LENLQLQLPKAAGAQ
-576 QNTSVS
+576 QDTSVS

-591 LNSPGFGLSSSGLS
+591 LNSPGSGLS
-605 SSGLSSSDF
+605 RSDL
-614 SSSDF
+614 

-631 SKPLSAEQRLELA
+631 SSNSKPLSTEQRLELA

-651 LRLSL
+651 LQLSL

-662 QASTDW
+662 QARTDW

-681 SAVAELQLNQGA
+681 SAAAELQLNEGA

-703 EPTNAGQQLDFSLA
+703 ESTSEGQQLDFSLA

-729 GIEDKSIQLS
+729 SIEDKSIQLS

-746 APFSGSFN
+746 DPLSGSFN

-813 LDERFASRLN
+813 LDEHFASRLN

-860 QDNRLISEENWQLD
+860 QDNRLVSEENWQLD

-983 AKEAK
+983 DKEAK

-1032 STQAKLLPEFRDADI
+1032 STQAKLLPGFRDADI

-1110 TDGQVSVKGGRLAAR
+1110 TDGQFSVKGGRLAAR

-1183 GQAEGIERPIHLN
+1183 GKAEGIERPIHLN

>member
-109 TGEASTP
+109 TGETSTP
-116 PPGSIDWLM
+116 PPGSTDWLM
-125 AQLQKVSYRDAGFSL
+125 AQLQKVSYQDAGFSL

-175 QRVAGVSDTP
+175 HPEAGVSDTP
-185 NTSLTLDK
+185 STSLTLDK
-193 ASKTPS
+193 AANPQS

-214 LVTELATWLQGGQQ
+214 LVTELATRLQGGQQ

-291 KLDEILHAELMPS
+291 KLDEIVNAELMPS

-323 SRHCWSAPTIAMP
+323 SRHCWLAPTIAMP

-342 LEITPLPL
+342 LKITPLPL
-350 KAKAHNSLAD
+350 EAKAHNSLTD

-367 NAAASFSAKASA
+367 NAAASFSAKANANPSA
-379 NARVE
+379 NAK
-384 AEVEDSDDAGLHF
+384 AEVEDSDGAGLRF
-397 RFSGSTSEQLFELA
+397 RFSGSTSEQIFELA

-432 ANSPSAQASATK
+432 ATSAQTSATK

-458 LAQEPAIKNQAPPL
+458 LAQEPAEKKQVKPL
-472 IAAIELAL
+472 IAAIELTL
-480 DQGLGAEFKPA
+480 DQGLDAELKPA
-491 KDNNTKGNAAT
+491 KDKDSKGNAAT

-511 LPNLTVR
+511 LPSLTVR

-535 PINRPRIAE
+535 PINRPSVAE
-544 LSPSA
+544 LSPAA
-549 LSNGKRPSLLLA
+549 LSNGERPSLLLT
-561 LENLQLQLPKATGAQ
+561 LENLQLQLPKAARAQ

-591 LNSPGFGLSSSGLS
+591 LNSPGSGLSSSGLS
-605 SSGLSSSDF
+605 SSGSPN
-614 SSSDF
+614 
-619 SSSGSSGSSSPN
+619 SGSSGSSSPN

-651 LRLSL
+651 LQLNL

-681 SAVAELQLNQGA
+681 SAAAELQLNEGASLNKGA
-693 SMALS
+693 SMTLS

-703 EPTNAGQQLDFSLA
+703 ESTSEGQQLDFSLA

-746 APFSGSFN
+746 APLSGSFN

-974 LSALCRLTL
+974 LSALCRLNL
-983 AKEAK
+983 DKEAK

-1018 EGQLSLTPELDSNQ
+1018 EGQLSLTPELDNNQ
-1032 STQAKLLPEFRDADI
+1032 STQAKLLPGFRDADI

-1110 TDGQVSVKGGRLAAR
+1110 TGGQVSVKGGRLAAR
-1125 APGGLIKVGNNPA
+1125 APGGLIKIGNNPA

-1183 GQAEGIERPIHLN
+1183 GKAEGIERPIHLN

>member
-26 PGALLVGLAW
+26 PGALLMGLAW
-36 SLYERPQWLLPHI
+36 SLYERPHWLLPHL

-116 PPGSIDWLM
+116 PGSTDWLM
-125 AQLQKVSYRDAGFSL
+125 AQLQKVSYQDADFSL
-140 TPELLLPGGDDGG
+140 TPALLLPGGDAGG

-175 QRVAGVSDTP
+175 QPKAGVSDTP

-193 ASKTPS
+193 AGNTPS
-199 FILLLQ
+199 FTLLLQ
-205 KLQLSPSGQ
+205 KLQLSASGQ
-214 LVTELATWLQGGQQ
+214 LVTELATRLQGGQQ

-261 LTSQLHLKA
+261 LTSHLHLKA

-291 KLDEILHAELMPS
+291 KLDEIVNAELMPS

-323 SRHCWSAPTIAMP
+323 SRHCWAAPTIAMP

-342 LEITPLPL
+342 LKITPLPL
-350 KAKAHNSLAD
+350 EAKAHNSLTD

-367 NAAASFSAKASA
+367 NAAASFSAK
-379 NARVE
+379 VE
-384 AEVEDSDDAGLHF
+384 AEVKDSDGAGLRF
-397 RFSGSTSEQLFELA
+397 RFSGSTSEQIFELA

-432 ANSPSAQASATK
+432 ATSAQTSATK

-458 LAQEPAIKNQAPPL
+458 LAQEPAEKKQVKPL

-480 DQGLGAEFKPA
+480 DQGLDAELKPA
-491 KDNNTKGNAAT
+491 KDNDIK

-511 LPNLTVR
+511 LPSLTLR

-526 EKQQASFGA
+526 EKQQASFGT
-535 PINRPRIAE
+535 PINQPSAAK
-544 LSPSA
+544 LSPAA
-549 LSNGKRPSLLLA
+549 LSSGERPSLQLSF
-561 LENLQLQLPKATGAQ
+561 ENLQLQLPKATGAQ
-576 QNTSVS
+576 QDTSVS

-591 LNSPGFGLSSSGLS
+591 LNSPGSGLS
-605 SSGLSSSDF
+605 SSGF
-614 SSSDF
+614 SSSGL

-651 LRLSL
+651 LQLSL
-656 EQLPLE
+656 NQLPLE

-681 SAVAELQLNQGA
+681 SAAAELQLNEGA

-703 EPTNAGQQLDFSLA
+703 EPTSEGQQLDFSLA

-746 APFSGSFN
+746 APLSGSFN

-798 ANLNQKRHLPLLSQL
+798 ANQNQKRHLPLLSQL

-837 KLGPRTETLLNL
+837 KLGARTETLLNL
-849 GYGSFSQTIDW
+849 GYGSFSQAIDW

-983 AKEAK
+983 DKEAK

-1032 STQAKLLPEFRDADI
+1032 STQAKLLPGFRDADI

-1110 TDGQVSVKGGRLAAR
+1110 TNGQVSVKGGRLAAR

-1183 GQAEGIERPIHLN
+1183 GKAEGIERPIHLN

>member
-26 PGALLVGLAW
+26 PGALLMGLAW
-36 SLYERPQWLLPHI
+36 SLYERPHWLLPHL

-116 PPGSIDWLM
+116 PGSTDWLM

-140 TPELLLPGGDDGG
+140 TPALLLPGGDAGG

-175 QRVAGVSDTP
+175 QPKAGVSDTP

-193 ASKTPS
+193 AGKTPS
-199 FILLLQ
+199 FTLLLQ

-228 ETHSGTQTRQETP
+228 EAHSGTQTRQETP

-261 LTSQLHLKA
+261 LTSHLHLKA

-279 QDPAAAPLISAF
+279 QDPTAAPLISAF
-291 KLDEILHAELMPS
+291 KLDEILNVELMPS

-350 KAKAHNSLAD
+350 EAKAHNSLTD

-367 NAAASFSAKASA
+367 NAAASFSAKAEA
-379 NARVE
+379 EAE
-384 AEVEDSDDAGLHF
+384 AEVKDSDGAGLRF
-397 RFSGSTSEQLFELA
+397 RFSGSTSEQIFELA

-432 ANSPSAQASATK
+432 ATSTSAQTSATK

-458 LAQEPAIKNQAPPL
+458 LAQEPAEKKQVKPL

-480 DQGLGAEFKPA
+480 DQGLDAELKPA
-491 KDNNTKGNAAT
+491 KDNDTK

-511 LPNLTVR
+511 LPSLTVR

-526 EKQQASFGA
+526 EKQQASFGT
-535 PINRPRIAE
+535 PINQQSAAK
-544 LSPSA
+544 LSPAA
-549 LSNGKRPSLLLA
+549 LSSGERPSLLLT

-576 QNTSVS
+576 QDTSVS

-591 LNSPGFGLSSSGLS
+591 LNSPGSGL
-605 SSGLSSSDF
+605 
-614 SSSDF
+614 
-619 SSSGSSGSSSPN
+619 SSSGSSGSSSPNSSN

-651 LRLSL
+651 LQLSL
-656 EQLPLE
+656 NQLPLE

-681 SAVAELQLNQGA
+681 SAAAELQLNEGA

-703 EPTNAGQQLDFSLA
+703 EPTSEGQQLDFSLA

-746 APFSGSFN
+746 APLSGSFN

-798 ANLNQKRHLPLLSQL
+798 ASLNQKRHLPLLSQL

-1018 EGQLSLTPELDSNQ
+1018 EGQLSLTPELDNNQ
-1032 STQAKLLPEFRDADI
+1032 STQAKLLPGFRDADI

-1183 GQAEGIERPIHLN
+1183 GKAEGIERPIHLN

>member
-109 TGEASTP
+109 TGETSTP
-116 PPGSIDWLM
+116 PPGSTDWLM
-125 AQLQKVSYRDAGFSL
+125 AQLQKVSYQDAGFSL

-153 QSLALDLNSVPEIA
+153 QSLALDLNSVPEIT

-175 QRVAGVSDTP
+175 QPKAGVSDTP
-185 NTSLTLDK
+185 STSLTLDK
-193 ASKTPS
+193 AGNTPS

-367 NAAASFSAKASA
+367 GAAASFSAKASA

-384 AEVEDSDDAGLHF
+384 AEVEDSDDAGLRF

-432 ANSPSAQASATK
+432 ATSAQTSATK
-444 AAELESQL
+444 AAELELQL

-458 LAQEPAIKNQAPPL
+458 LAQEPAEKKQVKPL
-472 IAAIELAL
+472 IAAIELTL
-480 DQGLGAEFKPA
+480 DQGLDAEFKPT
-491 KDNNTKGNAAT
+491 KDNDTK
-502 GNETSMRVS
+502 GNETSMQVS
-511 LPNLTVR
+511 LPSLTVR

-526 EKQQASFGA
+526 EKQQASFGT
-535 PINRPRIAE
+535 PINQPSAAK
-544 LSPSA
+544 LSPAA
-549 LSNGKRPSLLLA
+549 LSSGERPSLLLT

-576 QNTSVS
+576 QDTSVS

-591 LNSPGFGLSSSGLS
+591 LNSPGSGLSNPGSSSSGS
-605 SSGLSSSDF
+605 
-614 SSSDF
+614 
-619 SSSGSSGSSSPN
+619 SSSGSSGSSSPNSSN

-651 LRLSL
+651 LQLSL
-656 EQLPLE
+656 NQLPLE

-681 SAVAELQLNQGA
+681 SAAAELQLNEGA

-703 EPTNAGQQLDFSLA
+703 EPTSEGQQLDFSLA

-746 APFSGSFN
+746 APLSGSFN

-798 ANLNQKRHLPLLSQL
+798 ASLNQKRHLPLLSQL

-1032 STQAKLLPEFRDADI
+1032 STQAKLLPGFRDADI

-1183 GQAEGIERPIHLN
+1183 GKTEGIERPIHLN

>member
-13 VWAVGLLLLLVLL
+13 VWAVGMLLLLVLL
-26 PGALLVGLAW
+26 PSTLLVGLVW

-116 PPGSIDWLM
+116 PPGSTDWLM
-125 AQLQKVSYRDAGFSL
+125 AQLQKVSYQDAGFSL

-175 QRVAGVSDTP
+175 QPEAGVSDTP

-193 ASKTPS
+193 AGNTPS
-199 FILLLQ
+199 FTLLLQ

-214 LVTELATWLQGGQQ
+214 LVTELATRLQGVQQ

-261 LTSQLHLKA
+261 LTSHLHLKA

-279 QDPAAAPLISAF
+279 QDPSAAPLISAF
-291 KLDEILHAELMPS
+291 KLDEIVNAELMPS

-323 SRHCWSAPTIAMP
+323 SRHCWAAPTIAMP

-342 LEITPLPL
+342 LKITSLPVG
-350 KAKAHNSLAD
+350 AKAHNSLTD

-367 NAAASFSAKASA
+367 SAAASFNANPKASA
-379 NARVE
+379 NAK
-384 AEVEDSDDAGLHF
+384 AEVKDSHGAGLRF
-397 RFSGSTSEQLFELA
+397 RFSGSTSEQFFELA

-432 ANSPSAQASATK
+432 ATSAQTSATK
-444 AAELESQL
+444 AAELELQL

-458 LAQEPAIKNQAPPL
+458 LAQEPAEKKQVKPL
-472 IAAIELAL
+472 IAAIELTL
-480 DQGLGAEFKPA
+480 DQGLDAEFKPT
-491 KDNNTKGNAAT
+491 KDNDTK
-502 GNETSMRVS
+502 GNETSMQVS
-511 LPNLTVR
+511 LPSLTVR

-526 EKQQASFGA
+526 EKQQASFGT
-535 PINRPRIAE
+535 PINQPSAAK
-544 LSPSA
+544 LSPAA
-549 LSNGKRPSLLLA
+549 LSSGERPSLLLT

-576 QNTSVS
+576 QDTSVS

-591 LNSPGFGLSSSGLS
+591 LNSPGSGLS
-605 SSGLSSSDF
+605 NPGS
-614 SSSDF
+614 
-619 SSSGSSGSSSPN
+619 SSSGSSGSSSPNSSN

-651 LRLSL
+651 LQLSL
-656 EQLPLE
+656 NQLPLE

-681 SAVAELQLNQGA
+681 SAAAELQLNEGASLNKGA

-703 EPTNAGQQLDFSLA
+703 EPTSEGQQLDFSLA

-746 APFSGSFN
+746 APLSGSFN

-798 ANLNQKRHLPLLSQL
+798 ASLNQKRHLPLLSQL

-1018 EGQLSLTPELDSNQ
+1018 EGQLSLTPELDNNQ
-1032 STQAKLLPEFRDADI
+1032 STQAKLLPGFRDADI

-1183 GQAEGIERPIHLN
+1183 GKAEGIERPIHLN

>member
-1 MRYRLPSKKRLT
+1 M
-13 VWAVGLLLLLVLL
+13 LLLVLL
-26 PGALLVGLAW
+26 PGALLMGLAW

-109 TGEASTP
+109 AGEASTP
-116 PPGSIDWLM
+116 PPGSTDWLM
-125 AQLQKVSYRDAGFSL
+125 AQLQKVSYQDAGFSL

-175 QRVAGVSDTP
+175 QPEAGVSDTP
-185 NTSLTLDK
+185 NTSLTLNK
-193 ASKTPS
+193 AGNTPS
-199 FILLLQ
+199 FTLMLQ

-214 LVTELATWLQGGQQ
+214 LVTELATRLQGVQQ

-291 KLDEILHAELMPS
+291 KLDEIVNAELMPS

-323 SRHCWSAPTIAMP
+323 SRHCWSTPTIAMP

-342 LEITPLPL
+342 LKITPLPL
-350 KAKAHNSLAD
+350 EAKAHNSLTD

-367 NAAASFSAKASA
+367 NVAASFNANPKASA
-379 NARVE
+379 NAK
-384 AEVEDSDDAGLHF
+384 AEVKDSDGAGLRF
-397 RFSGSTSEQLFELA
+397 RFSGSTSEQIFELA

-432 ANSPSAQASATK
+432 ATPAQTSATK

-458 LAQEPAIKNQAPPL
+458 LAQEPAEKKQVKPL

-480 DQGLGAEFKPA
+480 DQGLDAEFKP
-491 KDNNTKGNAAT
+491 TKVTDTKNNAAT

-511 LPNLTVR
+511 LPSLTVR

-526 EKQQASFGA
+526 EKQQASFGT
-535 PINRPRIAE
+535 PINQPSAAK
-544 LSPSA
+544 LSPAA
-549 LSNGKRPSLLLA
+549 LSSGERPSLLLT

-576 QNTSVS
+576 QDTSVS

-591 LNSPGFGLSSSGLS
+591 LNSPGSGL
-605 SSGLSSSDF
+605 
-614 SSSDF
+614 
-619 SSSGSSGSSSPN
+619 SSSGSSGSSSPNSSN

-651 LRLSL
+651 LQLSL
-656 EQLPLE
+656 NQLPLE

-681 SAVAELQLNQGA
+681 SAAAELQLNEGA

-703 EPTNAGQQLDFSLA
+703 EPTSEGQQLDFSLA

-746 APFSGSFN
+746 APLSGSFN

-798 ANLNQKRHLPLLSQL
+798 ASLNQKRHLPLLSQL

-1018 EGQLSLTPELDSNQ
+1018 EGQLSLTPELDNNQ
-1032 STQAKLLPEFRDADI
+1032 STQAKLLPGFRDADI

-1183 GQAEGIERPIHLN
+1183 GKAEGIERPIHLN

>member
-82 QGSELE
+82 RGSELE

-116 PPGSIDWLM
+116 PPGSTDWLM

-175 QRVAGVSDTP
+175 QPEAGVSDTP
-185 NTSLTLDK
+185 STSLTLDK
-193 ASKTPS
+193 AGNTPS

-205 KLQLSPSGQ
+205 KLQLSPSGL

-228 ETHSGTQTRQETP
+228 ETHSETQTRQETP

-261 LTSQLHLKA
+261 LTSHLHLKA

-342 LEITPLPL
+342 LEITPLPVET
-350 KAKAHNSLAD
+350 KAHNSLAD

-367 NAAASFSAKASA
+367 NAAASFNANPKASA
-379 NARVE
+379 NAK
-384 AEVEDSDDAGLHF
+384 AEVKDSHGAGLRF
-397 RFSGSTSEQLFELA
+397 RFSGSTSEQFFELA

-432 ANSPSAQASATK
+432 ATSAQTSATK
-444 AAELESQL
+444 AAELELQL

-458 LAQEPAIKNQAPPL
+458 LAQEPAEKKQVKPL
-472 IAAIELAL
+472 IAAIELTL
-480 DQGLGAEFKPA
+480 DQGLDAEFKPT
-491 KDNNTKGNAAT
+491 KDNDTK
-502 GNETSMRVS
+502 GNETSMQVS
-511 LPNLTVR
+511 LPSLTVR

-526 EKQQASFGA
+526 EKQQASFGT
-535 PINRPRIAE
+535 PINQPSAAK
-544 LSPSA
+544 LSPAA
-549 LSNGKRPSLLLA
+549 LSSGERPSLLLT

-576 QNTSVS
+576 QDTSVS

-591 LNSPGFGLSSSGLS
+591 LNSPGSGLS
-605 SSGLSSSDF
+605 NPGS
-614 SSSDF
+614 
-619 SSSGSSGSSSPN
+619 SSSGSSGSSSPNSSN

-651 LRLSL
+651 LQLSL
-656 EQLPLE
+656 NQLPLE

-681 SAVAELQLNQGA
+681 SAAAELQLNEGASLNKGA

-703 EPTNAGQQLDFSLA
+703 EPTSEGQQLNFSLA

-746 APFSGSFN
+746 DPLSGSFN

-895 LGYRLNSRWTLD
+895 LGYRLNSCWTLD

-983 AKEAK
+983 DKEAK

-1032 STQAKLLPEFRDADI
+1032 STQAKLLPGFRDADI

-1183 GQAEGIERPIHLN
+1183 GKAEGIERPIHLN

>member
-26 PGALLVGLAW
+26 PGALLVGLVW

-116 PPGSIDWLM
+116 PPGSTDWLM
-125 AQLQKVSYRDAGFSL
+125 AQLQKVSYQDAGFSL

-175 QRVAGVSDTP
+175 QPEAGVSDTP
-185 NTSLTLDK
+185 STSLTLEK
-193 ASKTPS
+193 AGKTPS

-214 LVTELATWLQGGQQ
+214 LVTELATRLQGGQQ
-228 ETHSGTQTRQETP
+228 ETHSGIQTRQETP

-261 LTSQLHLKA
+261 LTSHLHLKA

-323 SRHCWSAPTIAMP
+323 SRHCWAAPTIAMP

-342 LEITPLPL
+342 LKITPLPL
-350 KAKAHNSLAD
+350 EAKAHNSLTD

-367 NAAASFSAKASA
+367 NAAASFNANPKASA
-379 NARVE
+379 NAK
-384 AEVEDSDDAGLHF
+384 AEVKDSDGAGLRF
-397 RFSGSTSEQLFELA
+397 RFSGSTSEQFFELA

-432 ANSPSAQASATK
+432 ATSTSAQTSATK

-458 LAQEPAIKNQAPPL
+458 LAQEPAEKKQVKPL

-480 DQGLGAEFKPA
+480 DQGLDAEFKPT
-491 KDNNTKGNAAT
+491 KDNDTENNAAT

-526 EKQQASFGA
+526 EKQQASSGA
-535 PINRPRIAE
+535 PINGPSVAE
-544 LSPSA
+544 LSPA
-549 LSNGKRPSLLLA
+549 VLSNGERPSLLLSF
-561 LENLQLQLPKATGAQ
+561 ENLQLQLPKAAGAQ
-576 QNTSVS
+576 QDTSVS

-591 LNSPGFGLSSSGLS
+591 LNSPGSGL
-605 SSGLSSSDF
+605 
-614 SSSDF
+614 
-619 SSSGSSGSSSPN
+619 SSSGSSGSSSPNSSN

-651 LRLSL
+651 LQLSL
-656 EQLPLE
+656 ELLPLE
-662 QASTDW
+662 QARTDW

-681 SAVAELQLNQGA
+681 SAAAELQLNEGA

-703 EPTNAGQQLDFSLA
+703 ESTSEGQQLNFSLA

-746 APFSGSFN
+746 NPLSGSFN

-895 LGYRLNSRWTLD
+895 LGYRLSSRWTLD

-1032 STQAKLLPEFRDADI
+1032 STQAKLLPGFRDADI

-1183 GQAEGIERPIHLN
+1183 GKAEGIERPIHLN

>member
-26 PGALLVGLAW
+26 PSTLLMGLVW

-109 TGEASTP
+109 AGEASTP
-116 PPGSIDWLM
+116 PPGSTDWLM
-125 AQLQKVSYRDAGFSL
+125 AQLQKVSYQDAGFSL

-175 QRVAGVSDTP
+175 QPEAGVSDTP
-185 NTSLTLDK
+185 NTSLTLNK
-193 ASKTPS
+193 AGNTPS
-199 FILLLQ
+199 FTLMLQ

-214 LVTELATWLQGGQQ
+214 LVTELSTRLQGGQQ

-291 KLDEILHAELMPS
+291 KLDEIVNAELMPS

-323 SRHCWSAPTIAMP
+323 SRHCWAAPTIAMP

-342 LEITPLPL
+342 LKITPLPL
-350 KAKAHNSLAD
+350 EAKAHNSLTD
-360 SPLCPSS
+360 RPLCPSS
-367 NAAASFSAKASA
+367 NVAASFNANPKASA
-379 NARVE
+379 NAK
-384 AEVEDSDDAGLHF
+384 AEVKDSDGAGLRF
-397 RFSGSTSEQLFELA
+397 RFSGSTSEQIFELA

-432 ANSPSAQASATK
+432 ATPAQTSATK

-458 LAQEPAIKNQAPPL
+458 FAQEPAEKKQVKPL

-480 DQGLGAEFKPA
+480 DQGLDAEFKP
-491 KDNNTKGNAAT
+491 TKVTDTKNNAAT

-511 LPNLTVR
+511 LPSLTVR

-526 EKQQASFGA
+526 EKQQASFGT
-535 PINRPRIAE
+535 PINQPSAAK
-544 LSPSA
+544 LSPAA
-549 LSNGKRPSLLLA
+549 LSSGERPSFLLT

-576 QNTSVS
+576 QDTSVS

-591 LNSPGFGLSSSGLS
+591 LNSPGSGLSSSGLS
-605 SSGLSSSDF
+605 SSGSPN
-614 SSSDF
+614 
-619 SSSGSSGSSSPN
+619 SGSSGSSSPN

-651 LRLSL
+651 LQLSL
-656 EQLPLE
+656 NQLPLE

-681 SAVAELQLNQGA
+681 SAAAELQLNEGASLNKGA

-703 EPTNAGQQLDFSLA
+703 KSTSEGQQLDFSLA

-746 APFSGSFN
+746 APLSGSFN

-798 ANLNQKRHLPLLSQL
+798 ASLNQKRHLPLLSQL

-1018 EGQLSLTPELDSNQ
+1018 EGQLSLTPELDNNQ
-1032 STQAKLLPEFRDADI
+1032 STQAKLLPGFRDADI

-1183 GQAEGIERPIHLN
+1183 GKAEGIERPIHLN

>member
-58 RIDELRLAPEGWD
+58 RIDELRLTPEGWD

-93 LQLKSPVSAK
+93 LQLKSSVSAK

-109 TGEASTP
+109 TSEASTP
-116 PPGSIDWLM
+116 PPGSTDWLM

-140 TPELLLPGGDDGG
+140 TPALLLPGGDDGG

-175 QRVAGVSDTP
+175 QPEAGVSDTP

-193 ASKTPS
+193 AGKTPN

-205 KLQLSPSGQ
+205 KLQLSPAGQ
-214 LVTELATWLQGGQQ
+214 LVTELATQLQGGQQ

-342 LEITPLPL
+342 LEITPLPME
-350 KAKAHNSLAD
+350 AKAHNSLTD

-367 NAAASFSAKASA
+367 NAAASFSAKA
-379 NARVE
+379 E
-384 AEVEDSDDAGLHF
+384 AEVKDSDGAGLRF
-397 RFSGSTSEQLFELA
+397 RFSGSTSEQFFELA

-432 ANSPSAQASATK
+432 ATPAQASAAK
-444 AAELESQL
+444 AAELELQL

-458 LAQEPAIKNQAPPL
+458 LAQESAEKNQAPPL

-491 KDNNTKGNAAT
+491 KDNETK

-511 LPNLTVR
+511 LPSLTVR

-526 EKQQASFGA
+526 EKQQASFGT
-535 PINRPRIAE
+535 PINQPSAAK
-544 LSPSA
+544 LSPAA
-549 LSNGKRPSLLLA
+549 LSSGERPSLLLT
-561 LENLQLQLPKATGAQ
+561 LENLQLQLPKAARAQ
-576 QNTSVS
+576 RDTSVS

-605 SSGLSSSDF
+605 SSDF

-619 SSSGSSGSSSPN
+619 SNSGSSGSSSPN

-651 LRLSL
+651 LQLNL

-681 SAVAELQLNQGA
+681 SAAAELQLNEGASLNKGA
-693 SMALS
+693 SMTLS

-703 EPTNAGQQLDFSLA
+703 ESTSEGQQLDFSLA

-746 APFSGSFN
+746 APLSGSFN
-754 QGKLKLSLPAVS
+754 QGKLKLSLPAIS
-766 SQLGELQA
+766 CQLGELQA

-974 LSALCRLTL
+974 LSALCRLNL
-983 AKEAK
+983 DKEAK

-1032 STQAKLLPEFRDADI
+1032 STQAKLLPGFRDADI

-1125 APGGLIKVGNNPA
+1125 APGGLIKIGNNPA

-1183 GQAEGIERPIHLN
+1183 GKAEGIERPIHLN

>member
-1 MRYRLPSKKRLT
+1 MRYQLPSKKRLI

-116 PPGSIDWLM
+116 PGSTDWLM

-140 TPELLLPGGDDGG
+140 TPALLLPGGDAGG

-175 QRVAGVSDTP
+175 QPKAGVSDTP

-193 ASKTPS
+193 AGKTPS
-199 FILLLQ
+199 FTLLLQ

-214 LVTELATWLQGGQQ
+214 LVTELATRLQGVQQ

-279 QDPAAAPLISAF
+279 QDPAATPLISAF
-291 KLDEILHAELMPS
+291 KLDEIVNAELMPS

-323 SRHCWSAPTIAMP
+323 SRHCWSTPTIAMP

-342 LEITPLPL
+342 LKITPLPL
-350 KAKAHNSLAD
+350 EAKAHNSLTD

-367 NAAASFSAKASA
+367 NAAASFNANPKASA
-379 NARVE
+379 NAK
-384 AEVEDSDDAGLHF
+384 AEVKDSDGAGLRF
-397 RFSGSTSEQLFELA
+397 RFSGSTSEQIFELA

-432 ANSPSAQASATK
+432 ATPAQTSATK

-458 LAQEPAIKNQAPPL
+458 LAQEPAEKKQVKPL

-480 DQGLGAEFKPA
+480 DQGLDAELKPA
-491 KDNNTKGNAAT
+491 KDNDTK

-511 LPNLTVR
+511 LPSLTVR

-526 EKQQASFGA
+526 EKQQASFGT
-535 PINRPRIAE
+535 PINQPSAAK
-544 LSPSA
+544 LSPAA
-549 LSNGKRPSLLLA
+549 LSSGERPSLLLT

-576 QNTSVS
+576 QDTSVS

-591 LNSPGFGLSSSGLS
+591 LNSPGSGL
-605 SSGLSSSDF
+605 
-614 SSSDF
+614 
-619 SSSGSSGSSSPN
+619 SSSGSSGSSSPNSSN

-651 LRLSL
+651 LQLSL
-656 EQLPLE
+656 NQLPLE

-681 SAVAELQLNQGA
+681 SAAAELQLNEGASLNKGA

-703 EPTNAGQQLDFSLA
+703 EPTSEGQQLNFSLA

-746 APFSGSFN
+746 DPLSGSFN

-895 LGYRLNSRWTLD
+895 LGYRLNSCWTLD

-983 AKEAK
+983 DKEAK

-1032 STQAKLLPEFRDADI
+1032 STQAKLLPGFRDADI

-1183 GQAEGIERPIHLN
+1183 GKAEGIERPIHLN

>member
-26 PGALLVGLAW
+26 PGALLVGLTW
-36 SLYERPQWLLPHI
+36 SLYERPQWLLPHL

-58 RIDELRLAPEGWD
+58 RIDELHLAPEGWD

-116 PPGSIDWLM
+116 PPGSTDRLM
-125 AQLQKVSYRDAGFSL
+125 AQLQKVSYQDAGFSL

-175 QRVAGVSDTP
+175 QPEAGVSDTP
-185 NTSLTLDK
+185 STSLTLEK
-193 ASKTPS
+193 AGKTPS

-214 LVTELATWLQGGQQ
+214 LVTELATRLQGGQQ
-228 ETHSGTQTRQETP
+228 ETHSGIQTRQETP

-261 LTSQLHLKA
+261 LTSHLHLKA

-291 KLDEILHAELMPS
+291 KLDEIVNAELMPS
-304 LGGDLFS
+304 LGGALFS

-323 SRHCWSAPTIAMP
+323 SRHCWAAPTIAMP

-350 KAKAHNSLAD
+350 EAKAHNSLTD

-367 NAAASFSAKASA
+367 NAAASFNANPKASA
-379 NARVE
+379 NAK
-384 AEVEDSDDAGLHF
+384 AEVKDSDGAGLRF
-397 RFSGSTSEQLFELA
+397 RFSGSTSEQIFELA

-432 ANSPSAQASATK
+432 ATSTSAQTSATQ

-458 LAQEPAIKNQAPPL
+458 LAQEPAEKKQVKPL

-480 DQGLGAEFKPA
+480 DQGLDAELKPA
-491 KDNNTKGNAAT
+491 KDNDTK

-511 LPNLTVR
+511 LPSLTVR

-526 EKQQASFGA
+526 EKQQASFGT
-535 PINRPRIAE
+535 PINRPSAAK
-544 LSPSA
+544 LSPAA
-549 LSNGKRPSLLLA
+549 LSNGERPSLLLT

-576 QNTSVS
+576 QDTSVS
-582 LPQSAKPQG
+582 SPQSAKPQG
-591 LNSPGFGLSSSGLS
+591 LNSPGSGL
-605 SSGLSSSDF
+605 
-614 SSSDF
+614 
-619 SSSGSSGSSSPN
+619 SSSGSSGSSSPNSSN

-651 LRLSL
+651 LQLSL
-656 EQLPLE
+656 NQLPLE

-681 SAVAELQLNQGA
+681 SAAAELQLNEGASLNKGA

-703 EPTNAGQQLDFSLA
+703 EPTSEGQQLDFSLA

-746 APFSGSFN
+746 APLSGSFN

-798 ANLNQKRHLPLLSQL
+798 ASLNQKRHLPLLSQL

-983 AKEAK
+983 DKEAK

-1018 EGQLSLTPELDSNQ
+1018 EGQLSLTPELDNNQ
-1032 STQAKLLPEFRDADI
+1032 STQAKLLPGFRDADI

-1183 GQAEGIERPIHLN
+1183 GKAEGIERPIHLN

>member
-26 PGALLVGLAW
+26 PGALLMGLAW
-36 SLYERPQWLLPHI
+36 SLYERPHWLLPHL

-116 PPGSIDWLM
+116 PGSTDWLM
-125 AQLQKVSYRDAGFSL
+125 AQLQKVSYQDADFSL
-140 TPELLLPGGDDGG
+140 TPALLLPGGDAGG

-175 QRVAGVSDTP
+175 QPKAGVSDTP

-193 ASKTPS
+193 AGNTPS
-199 FILLLQ
+199 FTLLLQ
-205 KLQLSPSGQ
+205 KLQLSASGQ
-214 LVTELATWLQGGQQ
+214 LVTELATRLQGGQQ

-261 LTSQLHLKA
+261 LTSHLHLKA

-291 KLDEILHAELMPS
+291 KLDEIVNAELMPS

-323 SRHCWSAPTIAMP
+323 SRHCWAAPTIAMP

-342 LEITPLPL
+342 LKITPLPL
-350 KAKAHNSLAD
+350 EAKAHNSLTD

-367 NAAASFSAKASA
+367 NAAASFSAK
-379 NARVE
+379 VE
-384 AEVEDSDDAGLHF
+384 AEVKDSDGAGLRF
-397 RFSGSTSEQLFELA
+397 RFSGSTSEQIFELA

-432 ANSPSAQASATK
+432 ATSAQTSATK

-458 LAQEPAIKNQAPPL
+458 LAQEPAEKKQVKPL

-480 DQGLGAEFKPA
+480 DQGLDAELKPA
-491 KDNNTKGNAAT
+491 KDNDIK

-511 LPNLTVR
+511 LPSLTVR

-526 EKQQASFGA
+526 EKQQASFGT
-535 PINRPRIAE
+535 PINQPSAAK
-544 LSPSA
+544 LSPAA
-549 LSNGKRPSLLLA
+549 LSSGERPSLQLSF
-561 LENLQLQLPKATGAQ
+561 ENLQLQLPKATGAQ
-576 QNTSVS
+576 QDTSVS

-591 LNSPGFGLSSSGLS
+591 LNSPGSGLS
-605 SSGLSSSDF
+605 SSGF
-614 SSSDF
+614 SSSGL

-651 LRLSL
+651 LQLSL
-656 EQLPLE
+656 NQLPLE

-681 SAVAELQLNQGA
+681 SAAAELQLNEGA

-703 EPTNAGQQLDFSLA
+703 EPTSEGQQLDFSLA

-729 GIEDKSIQLS
+729 SIEDKSIQLS

-746 APFSGSFN
+746 APLSGSFN

-798 ANLNQKRHLPLLSQL
+798 ANQNQKRHLPLLSQL

-837 KLGPRTETLLNL
+837 KLGARTETLLNL
-849 GYGSFSQTIDW
+849 GYGSFSQAIDW

-983 AKEAK
+983 DKEAK

-1032 STQAKLLPEFRDADI
+1032 STQAKLLPGFRDADI

-1110 TDGQVSVKGGRLAAR
+1110 TNGQVSVKGGRLAAR

-1183 GQAEGIERPIHLN
+1183 GKAEGIERPIHLN

>member
-1 MRYRLPSKKRLT
+1 M
-13 VWAVGLLLLLVLL
+13 LLLVLL

-116 PPGSIDWLM
+116 PPGSTDWLM

-175 QRVAGVSDTP
+175 LPEAGVSDTP
-185 NTSLTLDK
+185 HTSLTLDK
-193 ASKTPS
+193 AGNTPS
-199 FILLLQ
+199 FTLLLQ

-214 LVTELATWLQGGQQ
+214 LVTELGTRLHGGLQ
-228 ETHSGTQTRQETP
+228 EAQTRQETP

-261 LTSQLHLKA
+261 LTSHLHLKA

-279 QDPAAAPLISAF
+279 QDPTAAPLISAF

-350 KAKAHNSLAD
+350 EAKAHNSLTD

-367 NAAASFSAKASA
+367 NAAASFSAKA
-379 NARVE
+379 E
-384 AEVEDSDDAGLHF
+384 AEVKDSDGAGLRF
-397 RFSGSTSEQLFELA
+397 RFSGSTSEQFFELA

-432 ANSPSAQASATK
+432 ANSPSAQASATQ

-458 LAQEPAIKNQAPPL
+458 LAQEPAEKKQVKPL

-480 DQGLGAEFKPA
+480 EQGLDAELKPA
-491 KDNNTKGNAAT
+491 KDKDSKGNAAT

-511 LPNLTVR
+511 LPSLTVR

-535 PINRPRIAE
+535 PINRPSVAE
-544 LSPSA
+544 LSPAA
-549 LSNGKRPSLLLA
+549 LSNGERPSLQLSF
-561 LENLQLQLPKATGAQ
+561 ENLQLQLPKAARAQ
-576 QNTSVS
+576 QDTSVS

-591 LNSPGFGLSSSGLS
+591 LNSPGFGLSRSDFS
-605 SSGLSSSDF
+605 SSGLSSS
-614 SSSDF
+614 S
-619 SSSGSSGSSSPN
+619 SSGSSSPN
-631 SKPLSAEQRLELA
+631 ASKSKPLSAEQRLELA

-651 LRLSL
+651 LQLSL

-662 QASTDW
+662 QARTDW

-681 SAVAELQLNQGA
+681 SAAAELQLNEGA

-703 EPTNAGQQLDFSLA
+703 EPTSEGQQLDFSLA

-746 APFSGSFN
+746 DPLSGSFN

-813 LDERFASRLN
+813 LDERFTSRLN

-860 QDNRLISEENWQLD
+860 QDNRLVSEENWQLD

-1018 EGQLSLTPELDSNQ
+1018 EGQLSLTPELDNNQ
-1032 STQAKLLPEFRDADI
+1032 STQAKLLPGFRDADI

>member
-1 MRYRLPSKKRLT
+1 M
-13 VWAVGLLLLLVLL
+13 LLLVLL
-26 PGALLVGLAW
+26 PSTLLVGLVW

-116 PPGSIDWLM
+116 PPGSTDWLM

-175 QRVAGVSDTP
+175 QPEAGVSDTP

-193 ASKTPS
+193 AGNTPS
-199 FILLLQ
+199 FTLLLQ

-214 LVTELATWLQGGQQ
+214 LVTELATRLQGVQQ

-261 LTSQLHLKA
+261 LTSHLHLKA

-311 QLTLDLTQGNID
+311 QLALDLTQGNID
-323 SRHCWSAPTIAMP
+323 SRHCWSAPTITMP

-342 LEITPLPL
+342 LEITPLPME
-350 KAKAHNSLAD
+350 AKAHNSLTD

-367 NAAASFSAKASA
+367 NAAASFSANASA
-379 NARVE
+379 KAK
-384 AEVEDSDDAGLHF
+384 VEDSDDAGLRF
-397 RFSGSTSEQLFELA
+397 RFSGSTSEQFFELA

-432 ANSPSAQASATK
+432 ATSTSAQASATK

-458 LAQEPAIKNQAPPL
+458 LAQEPAEKKQVKPL
-472 IAAIELAL
+472 IAAIDLVL

-491 KDNNTKGNAAT
+491 KDNDTK
-502 GNETSMRVS
+502 GNETSMQVS
-511 LPNLTVR
+511 LPSLTVR

-526 EKQQASFGA
+526 EKQQASSGA
-535 PINRPRIAE
+535 PINGPSVAE
-544 LSPSA
+544 LSPA
-549 LSNGKRPSLLLA
+549 VLSNGERPSLLLT
-561 LENLQLQLPKATGAQ
+561 LENLQLQLPKAARAQ
-576 QNTSVS
+576 QDTSVS

-591 LNSPGFGLSSSGLS
+591 LNSPGFGLSSSDFS
-605 SSGLSSSDF
+605 SSGLSN
-614 SSSDF
+614 
-619 SSSGSSGSSSPN
+619 SGSSGSSSPNSSN

-681 SAVAELQLNQGA
+681 SAAAELQLNEGA

-703 EPTNAGQQLDFSLA
+703 EPTSEGQQLDFSLA

-746 APFSGSFN
+746 APLSGSFN

-798 ANLNQKRHLPLLSQL
+798 ANQNQKRHLPLLSQL

-849 GYGSFSQTIDW
+849 GYGSFSQAIDW

-968 PFEGAN
+968 PFDGAN

-983 AKEAK
+983 DKEAK

-1032 STQAKLLPEFRDADI
+1032 STQAKLLPGFRDADI

-1110 TDGQVSVKGGRLAAR
+1110 TNGQVSVKGGRLAAR

-1183 GQAEGIERPIHLN
+1183 GKAEGIERPIHLN

>member
-26 PGALLVGLAW
+26 PGALLMGLAW

-116 PPGSIDWLM
+116 PPGSTDWLM
-125 AQLQKVSYRDAGFSL
+125 AQLQKVSYQDAGFSL

-175 QRVAGVSDTP
+175 QPEAGVSDTP
-185 NTSLTLDK
+185 STSLTLEK
-193 ASKTPS
+193 AGKTPS

-214 LVTELATWLQGGQQ
+214 LVTELATRLQGGQQ
-228 ETHSGTQTRQETP
+228 ETHSGIQTRQETP

-261 LTSQLHLKA
+261 LTSHLHLKA

-342 LEITPLPL
+342 LKITPLPL
-350 KAKAHNSLAD
+350 EAKAHNSLTD

-367 NAAASFSAKASA
+367 NAAASFSAKA
-379 NARVE
+379 
-384 AEVEDSDDAGLHF
+384 EVKDSDGAGLRF
-397 RFSGSTSEQLFELA
+397 RFSGSTSEQFFELA

-432 ANSPSAQASATK
+432 ATSTSAQTSATK

-458 LAQEPAIKNQAPPL
+458 LAQEPAEKKQVKPL
-472 IAAIELAL
+472 IAAIELTL
-480 DQGLGAEFKPA
+480 DQGLDAEFKPA
-491 KDNNTKGNAAT
+491 KDNDTKNNDT
-502 GNETSMRVS
+502 KGNETSMRVS
-511 LPNLTVR
+511 LPSLTVR

-526 EKQQASFGA
+526 EKQQASSGA
-535 PINRPRIAE
+535 PINRPSVAE
-544 LSPSA
+544 LSPA
-549 LSNGKRPSLLLA
+549 VLSNGERPSLLLSF
-561 LENLQLQLPKATGAQ
+561 ENLQLQLPKAAGAQ
-576 QNTSVS
+576 QDTSVS

-591 LNSPGFGLSSSGLS
+591 LNSPGSGL
-605 SSGLSSSDF
+605 
-614 SSSDF
+614 

-631 SKPLSAEQRLELA
+631 ASNSKPSSAEQRLELA

-651 LRLSL
+651 LQLSL

-681 SAVAELQLNQGA
+681 SAAAELQLNEGA

-703 EPTNAGQQLDFSLA
+703 EPTSEGQQLDFSLA

-746 APFSGSFN
+746 APLSGSLN
-754 QGKLKLSLPAVS
+754 QGKLKLSLPVIS
-766 SQLGELQA
+766 CQLSELQA

-837 KLGPRTETLLNL
+837 KLGPRTETLLNM

-1032 STQAKLLPEFRDADI
+1032 STQAKLLPGFRDADI

-1183 GQAEGIERPIHLN
+1183 GKAEGIERPIHLN

>member
-1 MRYRLPSKKRLT
+1 MRYQLPSKKRLI

-116 PPGSIDWLM
+116 PPGSTDWLM
-125 AQLQKVSYRDAGFSL
+125 AQLQKVSYQDAGFSL

-175 QRVAGVSDTP
+175 QPEAGVSDTP

-193 ASKTPS
+193 AGNTPS
-199 FILLLQ
+199 FTLLLQ

-214 LVTELATWLQGGQQ
+214 LVTELATRLQGVQQ

-261 LTSQLHLKA
+261 LTSHLHLKA

-342 LEITPLPL
+342 LKITPLPL
-350 KAKAHNSLAD
+350 EAKAHNSLTD

-367 NAAASFSAKASA
+367 NAAASFSAKA
-379 NARVE
+379 E
-384 AEVEDSDDAGLHF
+384 AEVKDSDGAGLRF
-397 RFSGSTSEQLFELA
+397 RFSGSTSEQFFELA

-432 ANSPSAQASATK
+432 ATSSSAQTSATK

-458 LAQEPAIKNQAPPL
+458 LAQEPAEKKQVKPL

-491 KDNNTKGNAAT
+491 KDSETKGNAAT

-511 LPNLTVR
+511 LPSLTVR

-526 EKQQASFGA
+526 EKQQASSGA
-535 PINRPRIAE
+535 PINRPSVAK
-544 LSPSA
+544 LSPAA
-549 LSNGKRPSLLLA
+549 LGNGERPSLLLSF
-561 LENLQLQLPKATGAQ
+561 ENLQLQLPKATGAQ
-576 QNTSVS
+576 QDTSVS

-591 LNSPGFGLSSSGLS
+591 LNSPGSGLS
-605 SSGLSSSDF
+605 SSGF
-614 SSSDF
+614 SSSGL

-651 LRLSL
+651 LQLSL
-656 EQLPLE
+656 NQLPLE

-681 SAVAELQLNQGA
+681 SAAAELQLNEGA

-703 EPTNAGQQLDFSLA
+703 EPTSEGQQLDFSLA

-746 APFSGSFN
+746 APLSGSFN

-830 LSQTRHT
+830 LSQTRYT

-1032 STQAKLLPEFRDADI
+1032 STQAKLLPGFRDADI

-1183 GQAEGIERPIHLN
+1183 GKAEGIERPIHLN